1 MNCSALPRKIR
12 FPFPL
17 GKGLGV
23 RLPVATLNARHTF
36 DRHLVAMLAVAVLLF
51 ARPADAHVGSPNVFY
66 EGDAGPYHLFVTV
79 NVPAVIPGVA
89 DVQIRADSDD
99 VRQIS
104 TAVTRL
110 AGVGS
115 QYAPVPDAAQR
126 SPIDP
131 HLFTS
136 SLWLMQYGSM
146 RVLINV
152 AGAHGTAQM
161 SVPVPSAARRM
172 LPMPP
177 ALGALLLTLALA
189 LAIGAISIV
198 GGAAR
203 ESRLAPGSPVTP
215 ELTRRGWRAMAIMG
229 VIVVAFFYLAFAWW
243 NSDAQNYAAITAL
256 FKPPKLALTVVD
268 GNRLALRP
276 SPDDKVWLRF
286 KVMDGVVPDHGHL
299 MHLFLVRT
307 PALDRIW
314 HLHPARQPDGSF
326 VASLPSLEPGPY
338 SVFADIVDESGFPWT
353 LVGSIDLPAIT
364 GTPLTGDD
372 SGGQAPA
379 LTSSSDSTVDVLNDG
394 TRVVWHRDSAALR
407 ANVPMIL
414 RFEVQDQNGKPAT
427 SLEPYMGM
435 AAHAEIMSSDLQV
448 FAHIH
453 PSGSVPMAAL
463 MMAST
468 NSADSM
474 AGMNMNSAQAVSP
487 DLSMPYG
494 FPKPGHYRIF
504 LQFKRANKIETA
516 HFDTVVN

>member
-1 MNCSALPRKIR
+1 MLFASC
-12 FPFPL
+12 
-17 GKGLGV
+17 
-23 RLPVATLNARHTF
+23 ATFMR
-36 DRHLVAMLAVAVLLF
+36 RSAMLAVALLLF
-51 ARPADAHVGSPNVFY
+51 AAPANAHVGSPNVFY

-99 VRQIS
+99 VRQVS

-110 AGVGS
+110 AGAGS
-115 QYAPVPDAAQR
+115 QYAPVPDPAQR

-136 SLWLMQYGSM
+136 SLWLMEYGSM

-152 AGAHGTAQM
+152 AGAHGAAQM

-177 ALGALLLTLALA
+177 ALGALLLTLAIA

-198 GGAAR
+198 GAAAR
-203 ESRLAPGSPVTP
+203 ESRLAPGSPITP
-215 ELTRRGWRAMAIMG
+215 ELKRRGWRAKAITG
-229 VIVVAFFYLAFAWW
+229 VIVTAFFYLAFVWW
-243 NSDAQNYAAITAL
+243 NSDARNYAAITKI

-268 GNRLALRP
+268 GNRLAIRP
-276 SPDDKVWLRF
+276 SPDDKVWLQF
-286 KVMDGVVPDHGHL
+286 KVMDGIVPDHGHL

-326 VASLPSLEPGPY
+326 VDALPSIEPGRY
-338 SVFADIVDESGFPWT
+338 SVFADIVDQSGFPWT
-353 LVGSIDLPAIT
+353 LVGSIDLPQIS
-364 GTPLTGDD
+364 GTPLSGDD

-379 LTSSSDSTVDVLNDG
+379 LTSSSDSAVDVLDDG
-394 TRVVWHRDSAALR
+394 TRVVWHRDGASIR
-407 ANVPMIL
+407 ANAPMIL
-414 RFEVQDQNGKPAT
+414 RFEVQDQNGKPA
-427 SLEPYMGM
+427 SGMEPYMGM
-435 AAHAEIMSSDLQV
+435 AAHAEIVSSDLQV

-453 PSGSVPMAAL
+453 PSGSVPMASL
-463 MMAST
+463 MMASA

-474 AGMNMNSAQAVSP
+474 AAMKMSDMNMNAATISP
-487 DLSMPYG
+487 ELSMPYG

-504 LQFKRANKIETA
+504 LQFKRADKIETA
-516 HFDTVVN
+516 HFDTAVN

>member
-1 MNCSALPRKIR
+1 
-12 FPFPL
+12 
-17 GKGLGV
+17 
-23 RLPVATLNARHTF
+23 
-36 DRHLVAMLAVAVLLF
+36 MLAVAMLLF
-51 ARPADAHVGSPNVFY
+51 AVPADAHVGSPNVFY

-99 VRQIS
+99 VRQVS

-115 QYAPVPDAAQR
+115 QYAPVPDVAQR

-152 AGAHGTAQM
+152 AGAHGNAQM

-215 ELTRRGWRAMAIMG
+215 ELKRRGWRAMVIMG
-229 VIVVAFFYLAFAWW
+229 VIVVTFFYLAFAWW

-256 FKPPKLALTVVD
+256 FKPPKLALNIVD
-268 GNRLALRP
+268 GNRLAIRP
-276 SPDDKVWLRF
+276 SPTDQAWLRY
-286 KVMDGVVPDHGHL
+286 KVMDGIVPDHGHL
-299 MHLFLVRT
+299 IHLFLVRT

-326 VASLPSLEPGPY
+326 VDALPPVEPGRY
-338 SVFADIVDESGFPWT
+338 TVFADIVDRSGFPWT
-353 LVGSIDLPAIT
+353 LVGSIDLPQIN

-372 SGGQAPA
+372 SSGQAPT
-379 LTSSSDSTVDVLNDG
+379 LTSSSDSTIDVLNDG
-394 TRVVWHRDSAALR
+394 TRVVWHRDSSALR
-407 ANVPMIL
+407 ANAPMIL

-427 SLEPYMGM
+427 DVQNYMGM
-435 AAHAEIMSSDLQV
+435 AAHAEIVSSDLQV

-453 PSGSVPMAAL
+453 PSGSVPMASL

-468 NSADSM
+468 SSSDSM
-474 AGMNMNSAQAVSP
+474 AGMDMNSAQAISP
-487 DLSMPYG
+487 ELSMPYG

-516 HFDTVVN
+516 HFDTAVN